1 MKFGHGG
8 NETIEGDEMF
18 EELKTI
24 ISYSQKVHLHM
35 REFCSIVRF
44 SALLHVGCYSG
55 SLITIS
61 YNIALLFLTYPSN
74 CIGLLQFIASYIC
87 IAVQL
92 FNYLYFPDLMN
103 EARDG
108 LNFGLYSCNWTA
120 MDIRFRKLL
129 LLAMAMN
136 NANQLKIRAT
146 PTKVIDLKLF
156 LSVLQTSYSI
166 ANIMMKLSNTDDN

>member
-1 MKFGHGG
+1 MY
-8 NETIEGDEMF
+8 DE
-18 EELKTI
+18 LIIT
-24 ISYSQKVHLHM
+24 ISYCQKMHLQM

-44 SALLHVGCYSG
+44 SALLHVGCYTG
-55 SLITIS
+55 SLITIA
-61 YNIALLFLTYPSN
+61 YNVGLLFVTYPVN
-74 CIGLLQFIASYIC
+74 CIGLLQFFASYIC

-92 FNYLYFPDLMN
+92 LNFLYFLDIMN

-120 MDIRFRKLL
+120 MDMRFRKLL

-136 NANQLKIRAT
+136 NANQLNIRAT
-146 PTKVIDLKLF
+146 PTKIIDLKLF
-156 LSVLQTSYSI
+156 LNVLQTSYSI

>member
-1 MKFGHGG
+1 MKIGQDS
-8 NETIEGDEMF
+8 NETSDGIY
-18 EELKTI
+18 EELNTTI
-24 ISYSQKVHLHM
+24 SRCQKVHLHM

-55 SLITIS
+55 SLITIV
-61 YNIALLFLTYPSN
+61 YNIAMIFVTYPLN
-74 CIGLLQFIASYIC
+74 YIGLLQFIVSYIC
-87 IAVQL
+87 AAGQL
-92 FNYLYFPDLMN
+92 FNYLYFSDLMN

-120 MDIRFRKLL
+120 MDMRFRKLL

-156 LSVLQTSYSI
+156 LSVLQTSYSV
-166 ANIMMKLSNTDDN
+166 ANIMVNMKLSNTD